1 MLSALKR
8 KLFDPKKALL
18 KVLGDVELP
27 TFPAVVMRAL
37 DELRSEDVS
46 LRQVGKTI
54 AADPGLSVKI
64 LRVANSAL
72 YSLRHPAR
80 SVPHAVELLGRGEVE
95 SLLLSVAVGDA
106 LPTDEAGLAPGEFW
120 GAAAR
125 RAGIARELARELHS
139 TTQSESFT
147 AALLED
153 MAVPLLAAHRGDEYR
168 PVLATWREAG
178 GNLAALERERFEW
191 DHAEVAMLL
200 CKQWSF
206 PESLTAAIAG
216 HHADPR
222 GEAAPPPA
230 VSLVSELGLVDNPQ
244 ALQRL
249 CDRASDEFGLRPER
263 CSELVAAGLEAADS
277 IAAQFAA

>member
-8 KLFDPKKALL
+8 KLFDPKKALMR
-18 KVLGDVELP
+18 VLGDVELP
-27 TFPAVVMRAL
+27 TFPAVVTRAL
-37 DELRSEDVS
+37 DELRNEDVS
-46 LRQVGKTI
+46 LREVGKTI

-80 SVPHAVELLGRGEVE
+80 TVPHAVELLGRGEVE
-95 SLLLSVAVGDA
+95 SLLLGVAVGEA
-106 LPTDEAGLAPGEFW
+106 LPTEQAGLAPGEFW

-125 RAGIARELARELHS
+125 RAGIARELARELHP

-153 MAVPLLAAHRGDEYR
+153 MAIPLLAAHRRDDYQ
-168 PVLATWREAG
+168 PVLAAWREAG
-178 GNLAALERERFEW
+178 GDLAALERQRFDW

-216 HHADPR
+216 HHGDPS
-222 GEAAPPPA
+222 GETAPPPA
-230 VSLVSELGLVDNPQ
+230 VSLVSELGLLEDPE

-249 CDRASDEFGLRPER
+249 CDRAASEFGLSPER
-263 CSELVAAGLEAADS
+263 TAELVAAGLEAADS